1 MSWDKGEEQGGW
13 KSREEEWAVQNMI
26 MDTEI
31 LAQESKLILYF
42 LKKYSDGLKMLL
54 SKWLSIFSP
63 CETERNTQ

>member
-1 MSWDKGEEQGGW
+1 MSWDKGEEHGGW
-13 KSREEEWAVQNMI
+13 KSREEEWAVQNMT

-54 SKWLSIFSP
+54 SK
-63 CETERNTQ
+63 